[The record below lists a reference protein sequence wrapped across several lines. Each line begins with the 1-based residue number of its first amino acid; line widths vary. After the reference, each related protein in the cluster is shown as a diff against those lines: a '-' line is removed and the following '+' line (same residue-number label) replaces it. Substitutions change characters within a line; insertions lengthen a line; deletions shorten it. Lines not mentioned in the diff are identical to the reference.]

1 MAAADTALA
10 KDRQVFSKHGGMLRT
25 SKAMRLGIHPR
36 TLVHRLEGAA
46 EPRFGGC
53 AIPACRSRALFER
66 RAYTGAGEQSGDGA
80 RIVDPEEM
88 GNGARVQWISGR
100 LGEAPAHAGT
110 DFIIARDGRIAVVY
124 FFSTNSRR
132 SRVAGYEWT
141 RRAKKGGSRN
151 HGMRQ
156 ITQSDGWNWLLP

>member
-10 KDRQVFSKHGGMLRT
+10 KRPASVLQTRGMLRT
-25 SKAMRLGIHPR
+25 SEAMRLGIHPR

-80 RIVDPEEM
+80 RIAGPEEM

-124 FFSTNSRR
+124 FFSTNSRQ
-132 SRVAGYEWT
+132 SRVA
-141 RRAKKGGSRN
+141 R
-151 HGMRQ
+151 
-156 ITQSDGWNWLLP
+156 L

>member
-53 AIPACRSRALFER
+53 AIPAWRSRALFER

-80 RIVDPEEM
+80 RIADPEEV

-100 LGEAPAHAGT
+100 PGEAPAHAGT

-124 FFSTNSRR
+124 IFSTNSRQ
-132 SRVAGYEWT
+132 SRVA
-141 RRAKKGGSRN
+141 R
-151 HGMRQ
+151 
-156 ITQSDGWNWLLP
+156 L